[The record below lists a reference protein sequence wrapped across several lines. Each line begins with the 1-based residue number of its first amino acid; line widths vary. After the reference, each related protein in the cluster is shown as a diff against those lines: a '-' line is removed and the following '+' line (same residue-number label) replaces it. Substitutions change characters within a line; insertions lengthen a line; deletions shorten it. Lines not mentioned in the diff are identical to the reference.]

1 MPRARKPIPG
11 FNPSIIYRQISPFKN
26 CCGVRE
32 CALESFFERLSY
44 TNLAKFKGEMSRIA
58 DILIEDGAGGNE
70 GNILVFTSSDGES
83 NPEHVKIIRQ
93 LASVNI
99 DLGMN
104 NITGHE
110 LEMHIVYIDQLHD
123 KIKQLKF
130 D

>member
-11 FNPSIIYRQISPFKN
+11 FNPSIIYNQISLFKN

-32 CALESFFERLSY
+32 CALESLFEHLSY
-44 TNLAKFKGEMSRIA
+44 TNLAKFKSEMLRIK
-58 DILIEDGAGGNE
+58 DILVEDASNGQE
-70 GNILVFTSSDGES
+70 GNILVFTSSDGEN

-99 DLGMN
+99 DLGIS
-104 NITGHE
+104 NITGHK
-110 LEMHIVYIDQLHD
+110 LEMHIVYIDQLHA